1 MIRDDLIATTKSIS
15 DKNISLT
22 LKLWFHII
30 ESPDYMSGNT
40 DKILKPVNSPDY
52 VVKGLKEELIAL
64 KHYLKTKLREKYC
77 VLIYKENE
85 EGFIIIAFFTSKCE
99 NPITRCD
106 MAKITDFD
114 SSVIPYLLK
123 FNQKSYWVDYDDE
136 TDTLSI
142 SFRKPQC
149 ADDSVMEDNFIF
161 HYDKEKLVGET

>member
-99 NPITRCD
+99 
-106 MAKITDFD
+106 KI
-114 SSVIPYLLK
+114 P
-123 FNQKSYWVDYDDE
+123 
-136 TDTLSI
+136 
-142 SFRKPQC
+142 
-149 ADDSVMEDNFIF
+149 
-161 HYDKEKLVGET
+161 